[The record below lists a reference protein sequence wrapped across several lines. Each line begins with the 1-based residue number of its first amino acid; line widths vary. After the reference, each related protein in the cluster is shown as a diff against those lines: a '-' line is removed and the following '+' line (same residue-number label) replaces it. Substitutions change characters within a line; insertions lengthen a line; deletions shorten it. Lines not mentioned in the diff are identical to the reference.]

1 LQKFTYGF
9 CIFTIIETLKLY
21 QEGIILMINKMIK
34 LFHAESLVHLIII
47 FIVFAITGSLSVIL
61 SEKVENFLRIDD
73 FITFY
78 PVYLTAKLLN
88 ILIVYQVCLLVI
100 GTGFGQFRY
109 FIKIQKKF
117 LKRIRILK

>member
-1 LQKFTYGF
+1 MVFAFLLL
-9 CIFTIIETLKLY
+9 ETLKLY
-21 QEGIILMINKMIK
+21 QEGIISMINKMIK

-47 FIVFAITGSLSVIL
+47 FMVFAITGSLSVIF

-78 PVYLTAKLLN
+78 PVYLIAKLLN

>member
-1 LQKFTYGF
+1 MRNFIYGF

-21 QEGIILMINKMIK
+21 QEGIISMINKMIK

-78 PVYLTAKLLN
+78 PVYLIAKLLN

>member
-1 LQKFTYGF
+1 MQKFTYGF

-34 LFHAESLVHLIII
+34 LFHAESLVHLFII

-78 PVYLTAKLLN
+78 PVYLIAKLLN

>member
-1 LQKFTYGF
+1 MQKFTYGF

>member
-1 LQKFTYGF
+1 MYSFW
-9 CIFTIIETLKLY
+9 CFTIIEISKVY
-21 QEGIILMINKMIK
+21 PEGIKLMINKMIK
-34 LFHAESLVHLIII
+34 LFHAKSLVHLIII

-78 PVYLTAKLLN
+78 PVFLIAKLLN
-88 ILIVYQVCLLVI
+88 LLIVYQVCLLVI

-117 LKRIRILK
+117 LKRIRILR